1 MLICFGKYESL
12 SFVSTVFRLV
22 MQCLTD
28 LWSMPRRSSESGVF
42 KQNLACTEV
51 KMAAL
56 VVVNWENHF
65 RGTFYR

>member
-1 MLICFGKYESL
+1 MNLLALCQL
-12 SFVSTVFRLV
+12 CVRLV

-28 LWSMPRRSSESGVF
+28 LWSMPRRSSESEVL
-42 KQNLACTEV
+42 KHNLACTEV

-65 RGTFYR
+65 RGSFYRLDDLRR